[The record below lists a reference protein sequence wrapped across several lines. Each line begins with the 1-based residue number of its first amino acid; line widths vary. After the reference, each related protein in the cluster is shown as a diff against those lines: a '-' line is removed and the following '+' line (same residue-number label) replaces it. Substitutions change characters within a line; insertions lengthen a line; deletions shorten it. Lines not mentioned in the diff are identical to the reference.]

1 MLNGETK
8 EASLGSYGVLRIR
21 SRVCVPRV
29 KAEHMRPSGLLQR
42 LSIPKWKWERITMD
56 FMTSLPRNSYVSDS
70 VWIIVDRLTK
80 STYFILIQVSF
91 SAERLACIYIREI
104 MHLHGVPYGRRYR
117 SPVDW
122 FDVSEVKPRGTYLLR
137 ESLDRVWV
145 IQDRLRAV
153 QSRQKCYANRRLCA
167 LRFGVCDRVFLRV
180 SPLKVV
186 MRFGKRGK
194 LSPSYIDPF
203 KILRTI
209 GDVAYEL
216 ALPSDLS
223 AIYPVFHVSMLRCY
237 ISDESYV
244 IRCESVQLDE
254 HLSFVEEPVS
264 ILARDIRQG
273 LMNPPWVLHW
283 EACLRRCIWRLCDD
297 PGGVRR
303 PRESSSSSSYTLH
316 SLYCVVLSYGLA
328 IYWPS
333 AILAYRGE
341 VHFPVY
347 QFPEVQRDNDASRH
361 VPKWHSKEALRCI
374 CVANLGDRL
383 TCQANRWIVL
393 NLEQIDGL
401 VLWVN
406 RLSHFVGIEHESW
419 FIAKE
424 EKVVGCKGDADVKKV
439 STHDNPTAF
448 SPKKHSETEQPFLN
462 KEVNKRVLKHDD
474 AFSNAGIWSQITF
487 RWLNPLF
494 KTGHEEKLRVE
505 HIPSIPH
512 SETSNEASSLLEDAL
527 WKKKASTLSLP
538 DGILHMIWRSLAYNA
553 VFAGVNTI
561 ASYTGPS
568 LITSFVNFL
577 SEKKDESNWQE
588 GMILAF
594 IFFFAKTIESLSQRQ
609 WYFGA
614 HRIGIRVRAALM
626 ALIYKRTLSIKCGG
640 TKDGKII
647 NLVNIDVERIGD
659 FCWYIHGVW
668 LLPVQVIIA
677 LLILYRNLGAAPSA
691 AALLSTIFVMVS
703 NTPLA
708 SMQEQLH
715 SKIMEAKDVRI
726 KATSETLKSMR
737 VLKLHSWESTFL
749 KKLLQ
754 LREKE
759 RGWLKRYL
767 YTCSAVA
774 FLFWAS
780 PTLVSVV
787 TFGVCIILKTPLT
800 SGAVLSA
807 LATFR
812 ILQEPIYNLPE
823 LISMVAQT
831 KVSVD
836 RIKDFLRE
844 EDQKKLTS
852 YHTPNAT
859 DVAIELE
866 PGEYAWGTNESKKS
880 TIKITEKIRIM
891 KGWKVAICGSVG
903 SGKSSL
909 LCSIMGEI
917 PRVSGSSVKINGS
930 KAFVPQSVWM
940 QTGTVRD
947 NVLFGKEMY
956 KARYDDVVE
965 RCALKCDIEMWADG
979 DLNLVGERGMNLSG
993 GQKQRIQLAR
1003 AIYSDS
1009 DIYLLDDPFSA
1020 VDAQTGAHMFKASI
1034 MSYFCKILFS
1044 DLVALIDVLQ
1054 SFIIL
1059 QKCLIQLLHDKTVV
1073 YATHQLEFLDV
1084 SDLILVLKEG
1094 RIVQSGKYNK
1104 LIADPDG
1111 ELQRHMVAHSKS
1123 LDQVKPSQ
1131 KCSCLTKGKHQN
1143 NQIEVEECL
1152 KDLTCDNRILGK
1164 SQQEDAVSGRVK
1176 WKVYST
1182 FVTSAYRGALVLP
1195 VLLCQVLFQGLQMAS
1210 NYWIAWGTEEGR
1222 VTRERL
1228 IGIFVLISGGSSFF
1242 ILGRAVMLSTIAIE
1256 TAQKLY
1262 IGMIKSLFRAP
1273 LSFFDSNPSS
1283 RILNWSSTDQSIV
1296 DTDIPYRLAGLAF
1309 ALIQLLSIVVLMSNV
1324 AWQIF
1329 LLFLLVLA
1337 ISMWYQAYYITT
1349 ARELARMIGIQKAPI
1364 LHHFSESLTGV
1375 ATIRCFNQE
1384 DRFLKKNLN
1393 LIDNYSRVVFHNSAT
1408 MEWLCVRIN
1417 FLFNLI
1423 FFFLL
1428 VILAHLPREAIDPS
1442 LAGLAATYGLNL
1454 NVLQAW
1460 VIWNLCNVENKMISV
1475 ERILQFSNVRSE
1487 APLIIEKSRPKPD
1500 WPLKGRIEIK
1510 DLHVQYSP
1518 DLPRVLKGI
1527 TCTFPAGKKIGIVGR
1542 TGSGKSTLI
1551 QALFRVV
1558 EPSEGCILVDGID
1571 ISKIGLQD
1579 LRSKL
1584 SMIPQDPTLFD
1595 GTIRTNLDPLLQHT
1609 DQEIWEVLQKCHLAD
1624 IVKQDIRLLDAP
1636 VEEDGEN
1643 LSVGQRQIVCLARV
1657 LLQKRRILVLD
1668 EATAS
1673 VDTETDN
1680 VIQKTIREE
1689 TNGCTV
1695 ITVAHRIP
1703 TVIDN
1708 DLVLVLAEGKILEF
1722 DTPNQLLRN
1731 TSAFSNLVA
1740 EFLRR
1745 SSKG

>member
-1 MLNGETK
+1 MDITLRLINMAFFLLLLIWFLIHLFKKNRGEEDFAEKIQPTFFSKITILLNVLIAIAYLGFCFHELWKLKTFVFEESVFSAMTWSLSSAVSIYALNKEKRWPLLLIIWWVFSSIFDIFLVSLHLLNHYNIYYTK
-8 EASLGSYGVLRIR
+8 PPHFLPKTNIIDFASL
-21 SRVCVPRV
+21 P
-29 KAEHMRPSGLLQR
+29 
-42 LSIPKWKWERITMD
+42 LSI
-56 FMTSLPRNSYVSDS
+56 
-70 VWIIVDRLTK
+70 
-80 STYFILIQVSF
+80 
-91 SAERLACIYIREI
+91 
-104 MHLHGVPYGRRYR
+104 
-117 SPVDW
+117 
-122 FDVSEVKPRGTYLLR
+122 LL
-137 ESLDRVWV
+137 
-145 IQDRLRAV
+145 
-153 QSRQKCYANRRLCA
+153 CFN
-167 LRFGVCDRVFLRV
+167 
-180 SPLKVV
+180 
-186 MRFGKRGK
+186 
-194 LSPSYIDPF
+194 
-203 KILRTI
+203 
-209 GDVAYEL
+209 
-216 ALPSDLS
+216 ALPDCS
-223 AIYPVFHVSMLRCY
+223 A
-237 ISDESYV
+237 
-244 IRCESVQLDE
+244 
-254 HLSFVEEPVS
+254 
-264 ILARDIRQG
+264 
-273 LMNPPWVLHW
+273 
-283 EACLRRCIWRLCDD
+283 
-297 PGGVRR
+297 
-303 PRESSSSSSYTLH
+303 
-316 SLYCVVLSYGLA
+316 
-328 IYWPS
+328 
-333 AILAYRGE
+333 
-341 VHFPVY
+341 
-347 QFPEVQRDNDASRH
+347 
-361 VPKWHSKEALRCI
+361 
-374 CVANLGDRL
+374 
-383 TCQANRWIVL
+383 
-393 NLEQIDGL
+393 
-401 VLWVN
+401 
-406 RLSHFVGIEHESW
+406 
-419 FIAKE
+419 
-424 EKVVGCKGDADVKKV
+424 KKY
-439 STHDNPTAF
+439 N
-448 SPKKHSETEQPFLN
+448 EIEQPFLQ
-462 KEVNKRVLKHDD
+462 KEVNRHDAD
-474 AFSNAGIWSQITF
+474 AFSNAGIWSQLTF
-487 RWLNPLF
+487 LWLNPLF
-494 KTGHEEKLRVE
+494 NKGHEEKLRVE
-505 HIPSIPH
+505 HIPSIPN
-512 SETSNEASSLLEDAL
+512 SESSSEASALLEDAFRT
-527 WKKKASTLSLP
+527 KKTTSFSLP
-538 DGILHMIWRSLAYNA
+538 DAILHMIWRPLAYNA

-561 ASYTGPS
+561 ASYTGPL
-568 LITSFVNFL
+568 LITSFVKFL

-614 HRIGIRVRAALM
+614 HRIGVRVRAALM
-626 ALIYKRTLSIKCGG
+626 ALIYKRTLSIKYGG

-647 NLVNIDVERIGD
+647 NFINVDVERIGD

-668 LLPVQVIIA
+668 LLPVQVILA
-677 LLILYRNLGAAPSA
+677 LVILYKNLGAAPSA
-691 AALLSTIFVMVS
+691 AAFLSTIFVMVS

-708 SMQEQLH
+708 NMQEQLH

-737 VLKLHSWESTFL
+737 VLKLHSWESTFF

-754 LREKE
+754 LRQNE

-780 PTLVSVV
+780 PTLVSVA
-787 TFGVCIILKTPLT
+787 TFGVCIMLKTPLT

-823 LISMVAQT
+823 LISMIAQT

-836 RIKDFLRE
+836 RIQDFMRE

-852 YHTPNAT
+852 YLAPYNNTSE
-859 DVAIELE
+859 VAIELE
-866 PGEYAWGTNESKKS
+866 PGEYAWGTNELKKS

-917 PRVSGSSVKINGS
+917 PTISGSSIKTNGS
-930 KAFVPQSVWM
+930 KAFVPQSAWI

-947 NVLFGKEMY
+947 NVLFGKEMN
-956 KARYDDVVE
+956 KARYDDIVE
-965 RCALKCDIEMWADG
+965 RCALKRDIEMWADG
-979 DLNLVGERGMNLSG
+979 DLNSVGERGMNLSG

-1009 DIYLLDDPFSA
+1009 DIYILDDPFSA
-1020 VDAQTGAHMFKASI
+1020 VDAQTGAHMFK
-1034 MSYFCKILFS
+1034 
-1044 DLVALIDVLQ
+1044 
-1054 SFIIL
+1054 
-1059 QKCLIQLLHDKTVV
+1059 KCLIQHLHNKTVV
-1073 YATHQLEFLDV
+1073 YATHQLEFLDA
-1084 SDLILVLKEG
+1084 SDLILVMKDG
-1094 RIVQSGKYNK
+1094 RIVQSGKYNE
-1104 LIADPDG
+1104 LITDPDG
-1111 ELQRHMVAHSKS
+1111 ELLRHMVAHSKS
-1123 LDQVKPSQ
+1123 LDQVNPSQ
-1131 KCSCLTKGKHQN
+1131 KCSCMTKGKHQN
-1143 NQIEVEECL
+1143 NQIEVEESFE
-1152 KDLTCDNRILGK
+1152 DLTCDDKILGRTE
-1164 SQQEDAVSGRVK
+1164 QEDAVSGRVK
-1176 WKVYST
+1176 WQVYST
-1182 FVTSAYRGALVLP
+1182 FVTSAYKGALVLP

-1210 NYWIAWGTEEGR
+1210 NYWIAWGTEEEGR

-1228 IGIFVLISGGSSFF
+1228 IGIFVLMSGGSSFF

-1262 IGMIKSLFRAP
+1262 VGMITSIFRAP
-1273 LSFFDSNPSS
+1273 LSFFDSTPSS
-1283 RILNWSSTDQSIV
+1283 RILNRSSTDQSIV

-1309 ALIQLLSIVVLMSNV
+1309 ALIQLLSIVVLMSHV

-1329 LLFLLVLA
+1329 FLFLLVLA

-1384 DRFLKKNLN
+1384 DRFLNKNLK
-1393 LIDNYSRVVFHNSAT
+1393 LIDNYSHVAFHNSAT

-1428 VILAHLPREAIDPS
+1428 VILANLPRKAIDPS

-1475 ERILQFSNVRSE
+1475 ERILQFSNVPSE
-1487 APLIIEKSRPKPD
+1487 APLIIEKSRPEPN
-1500 WPLKGRIEIK
+1500 WPLKGRIEMK
-1510 DLHVQYSP
+1510 ELHVQYSP

-1527 TCTFPAGKKIGIVGR
+1527 TCTFPEGKKIGVVGR

-1558 EPSEGCILVDGID
+1558 EPSEGCILIDGID
-1571 ISKIGLQD
+1571 ISRIGLED
-1579 LRSKL
+1579 LRSRL
-1584 SMIPQDPTLFD
+1584 SIIPQDPTLFQ
-1595 GTIRTNLDPLLQHT
+1595 GTIRTNLDLLQQHS
-1609 DQEIWEVLQKCHLAD
+1609 DHDIWEVLHKCHLAE
-1624 IVKQDIRLLDAP
+1624 IVKQDPRLLDAP
-1636 VEEDGEN
+1636 VAEDGEN

-1689 TNGCTV
+1689 TYGCTV

-1708 DLVLVLAEGKILEF
+1708 DLVLVLGEGKILEF
-1722 DTPNQLLRN
+1722 DTPDQLLRN
-1731 TSAFSNLVA
+1731 SSSAFSNLVT

>member
-1 MLNGETK
+1 MDITLRLINVAFFLLLFICFLVVFFKKNGQGEEEGGFAEKRDRRKSTIFTKITILVNFSIALSYLGFCLHEFCKLRTFVFEESVCSVMTWSLASIVAAYSLNREKRWPLLLIIWWVFSSIFDIVLISFRLLNYYNIYTK
-8 EASLGSYGVLRIR
+8 APHFLPKANIIDFASL
-21 SRVCVPRV
+21 P
-29 KAEHMRPSGLLQR
+29 
-42 LSIPKWKWERITMD
+42 LSI
-56 FMTSLPRNSYVSDS
+56 
-70 VWIIVDRLTK
+70 
-80 STYFILIQVSF
+80 
-91 SAERLACIYIREI
+91 
-104 MHLHGVPYGRRYR
+104 
-117 SPVDW
+117 
-122 FDVSEVKPRGTYLLR
+122 LL
-137 ESLDRVWV
+137 
-145 IQDRLRAV
+145 
-153 QSRQKCYANRRLCA
+153 CFN
-167 LRFGVCDRVFLRV
+167 
-180 SPLKVV
+180 
-186 MRFGKRGK
+186 
-194 LSPSYIDPF
+194 
-203 KILRTI
+203 
-209 GDVAYEL
+209 
-216 ALPSDLS
+216 ALP
-223 AIYPVFHVSMLRCY
+223 
-237 ISDESYV
+237 
-244 IRCESVQLDE
+244 
-254 HLSFVEEPVS
+254 
-264 ILARDIRQG
+264 
-273 LMNPPWVLHW
+273 
-283 EACLRRCIWRLCDD
+283 AC
-297 PGGVRR
+297 
-303 PRESSSSSSYTLH
+303 
-316 SLYCVVLSYGLA
+316 
-328 IYWPS
+328 
-333 AILAYRGE
+333 
-341 VHFPVY
+341 
-347 QFPEVQRDNDASRH
+347 
-361 VPKWHSKEALRCI
+361 
-374 CVANLGDRL
+374 
-383 TCQANRWIVL
+383 
-393 NLEQIDGL
+393 
-401 VLWVN
+401 
-406 RLSHFVGIEHESW
+406 
-419 FIAKE
+419 
-424 EKVVGCKGDADVKKV
+424 
-439 STHDNPTAF
+439 
-448 SPKKHSETEQPFLN
+448 SPKNYSATEQPFLH
-462 KEVNKRVLKHDD
+462 KEVNRQHDD
-474 AFSNAGIWSQITF
+474 EFSNAGIWSQITF
-487 RWLNPLF
+487 MWLNPLF
-494 KTGHEEKLRVE
+494 KKGHEEKLRVE

-512 SETSNEASSLLEDAL
+512 SDSSNEASSLLEDAL
-527 WKKKASTLSLP
+527 REKKDSTLSLP
-538 DGILHMIWRSLAYNA
+538 DAILRLIWRPLAYNA

-561 ASYTGPS
+561 ASYTGPL

-577 SEKKDESNWQE
+577 SQKKDESNWQE

-614 HRIGIRVRAALM
+614 HRIGVRVRAALM
-626 ALIYKRTLSIKCGG
+626 ALIYKRTLSIKYGR
-640 TKDGKII
+640 TRDGKITNFI
-647 NLVNIDVERIGD
+647 NVDVERIGD

-668 LLPVQVIIA
+668 LLPVQVIFA
-677 LLILYRNLGAAPSA
+677 LLILYMNLGAVPSV

-708 SMQEQLH
+708 NMQEQLH

-754 LREKE
+754 LRENE

-787 TFGVCIILKTPLT
+787 TFGVCIILKTPLA

-836 RIKDFLRE
+836 RIQDFMRE

-852 YHTPNAT
+852 YHTPSISK
-859 DVAIELE
+859 VAIELE
-866 PGEYAWGTNESKKS
+866 LGEYAWGTNESKKS

-891 KGWKVAICGSVG
+891 KGWKVAICGSMG

-917 PRVSGSSVKINGS
+917 PRISGSSIKTNGS
-930 KAFVPQSVWM
+930 KAFVPQSAWI

-965 RCALKCDIEMWADG
+965 RCALKRDIEMWADG

-1020 VDAQTGAHMFKASI
+1020 VDAQTGAHMFK
-1034 MSYFCKILFS
+1034 
-1044 DLVALIDVLQ
+1044 
-1054 SFIIL
+1054 
-1059 QKCLIQLLHDKTVV
+1059 KCIIQLLHNKTVV
-1073 YATHQLEFLDV
+1073 YATHQLEFLDA
-1084 SDLILVLKEG
+1084 SDLILVMKDG
-1094 RIVQSGKYNK
+1094 RIVQSGKYNE

-1111 ELQRHMVAHSKS
+1111 ELLRHMVAHSKS
-1123 LDQVKPSQ
+1123 LDQVNPSE
-1131 KCSCLTKGKHQN
+1131 KCSFLTKIIHQN
-1143 NQIEVEECL
+1143 NQIEVEECFEV
-1152 KDLTCDNRILGK
+1152 LTCDNRILGNT
-1164 SQQEDAVSGRVK
+1164 QQEDAVSGRVK

-1182 FVTSAYRGALVLP
+1182 FVTSAYKGSLVLP

-1210 NYWIAWGTEEGR
+1210 NYWIAWGTEEEGK

-1228 IGIFVLISGGSSFF
+1228 IGVFVLI
-1242 ILGRAVMLSTIAIE
+1242 AVMLSTIAIE

-1262 IGMIKSLFRAP
+1262 VGMIKSLFRAP
-1273 LSFFDSNPSS
+1273 LSFFDSTPSS
-1283 RILNWSSTDQSIV
+1283 RILNRSSTDQSIV

-1309 ALIQLLSIVVLMSNV
+1309 AVVQLLSIVVLMSNL

-1329 LLFLLVLA
+1329 FLFLLIIA
-1337 ISMWYQAYYITT
+1337 ISVWYQAYYITT

-1364 LHHFSESLTGV
+1364 LHHLSESLTGV

-1384 DRFLKKNLN
+1384 DRFLNKNLN
-1393 LIDNYSRVVFHNSAT
+1393 LIDNYSRVVFHNCAT

-1475 ERILQFSNVRSE
+1475 ERILQFSDVPSE
-1487 APLIIEKSRPKPD
+1487 APLVIEKSRPEPD

-1510 DLHVQYSP
+1510 DLEVQYSP

-1527 TCTFPAGKKIGIVGR
+1527 TCTFPEGKKIGVVGR

-1558 EPSEGCILVDGID
+1558 EPSEGCILIDGID
-1571 ISKIGLQD
+1571 ILKIGLQD
-1579 LRSKL
+1579 LRSNL
-1584 SMIPQDPTLFD
+1584 SIIPQDPTLFQ
-1595 GTIRTNLDPLLQHT
+1595 GTIRTNLDPLQQHS
-1609 DQEIWEVLQKCHLAD
+1609 DQDIWEVLQKCQLAD
-1624 IVKQDIRLLDAP
+1624 IVKQDRRLLDAP
-1636 VEEDGEN
+1636 VAEEGEN

-1708 DLVLVLAEGKILEF
+1708 DLVLVLGEGKILEF

-1731 TSAFSNLVA
+1731 SSSAFSNLVA

>member
-1 MLNGETK
+1 MDITLRLINVAFFLILLICFLVDFFKKNGEEEEEGFVEKREKRRKSTFFIK
-8 EASLGSYGVLRIR
+8 ITVLLNFSIAISYLGFCVHEFWKLRAFVFEESVFSVMTWSVATVIAAYSLNREKRWPLLLIIWWFFSSIFEIILVSFHLLKHYNIYTNAPHFLPKANIIDFASL
-21 SRVCVPRV
+21 P
-29 KAEHMRPSGLLQR
+29 
-42 LSIPKWKWERITMD
+42 LSI
-56 FMTSLPRNSYVSDS
+56 
-70 VWIIVDRLTK
+70 
-80 STYFILIQVSF
+80 
-91 SAERLACIYIREI
+91 
-104 MHLHGVPYGRRYR
+104 
-117 SPVDW
+117 
-122 FDVSEVKPRGTYLLR
+122 LL
-137 ESLDRVWV
+137 
-145 IQDRLRAV
+145 
-153 QSRQKCYANRRLCA
+153 CFN
-167 LRFGVCDRVFLRV
+167 
-180 SPLKVV
+180 
-186 MRFGKRGK
+186 
-194 LSPSYIDPF
+194 
-203 KILRTI
+203 
-209 GDVAYEL
+209 
-216 ALPSDLS
+216 ALP
-223 AIYPVFHVSMLRCY
+223 
-237 ISDESYV
+237 
-244 IRCESVQLDE
+244 
-254 HLSFVEEPVS
+254 
-264 ILARDIRQG
+264 
-273 LMNPPWVLHW
+273 
-283 EACLRRCIWRLCDD
+283 
-297 PGGVRR
+297 
-303 PRESSSSSSYTLH
+303 
-316 SLYCVVLSYGLA
+316 
-328 IYWPS
+328 
-333 AILAYRGE
+333 
-341 VHFPVY
+341 
-347 QFPEVQRDNDASRH
+347 
-361 VPKWHSKEALRCI
+361 VP
-374 CVANLGDRL
+374 AN
-383 TCQANRWIVL
+383 
-393 NLEQIDGL
+393 
-401 VLWVN
+401 
-406 RLSHFVGIEHESW
+406 
-419 FIAKE
+419 KY
-424 EKVVGCKGDADVKKV
+424 
-439 STHDNPTAF
+439 
-448 SPKKHSETEQPFLN
+448 SETEQPFLQ
-462 KEVNKRVLKHDD
+462 KDEVNIHDD
-474 AFSNAGIWSQITF
+474 AFSSAGIWSLITF

-494 KTGHEEKLRVE
+494 KKGHEEKLRVE

-512 SETSNEASSLLEDAL
+512 TETSNEAASLLEDAL
-527 WKKKASTLSLP
+527 CEKKASSFSLP
-538 DGILHMIWRSLAYNA
+538 DAILRMIWRPLACNA

-561 ASYTGPS
+561 ASYIGPL

-577 SEKKDESNWQE
+577 SEKKDESNWQD

-594 IFFFAKTIESLSQRQ
+594 IFFFAKTVESLSQRQ

-614 HRIGIRVRAALM
+614 NRIGVRVRAALM
-626 ALIYKRTLSIKCGG
+626 ALIYKRTLSIKYGG

-647 NLVNIDVERIGD
+647 NFINVDVERIGD

-668 LLPVQVIIA
+668 LLPVQVTFA
-677 LLILYRNLGAAPSA
+677 LLILYRNLGAAPSI

-708 SMQEQLH
+708 NMQEKLH

-754 LREKE
+754 LRENE

-836 RIKDFLRE
+836 RIQDFMRE

-852 YHTPNAT
+852 YNTPNT
-859 DVAIELE
+859 SEVAIELE

-917 PRVSGSSVKINGS
+917 PRISGSSIKINGS
-930 KAFVPQSVWM
+930 KAFVPQSAWI

-947 NVLFGKEMY
+947 NVLFGNEMN

-965 RCALKCDIEMWADG
+965 RCALKRDIEIWADG

-1020 VDAQTGAHMFKASI
+1020 VDAQTGAHMFK
-1034 MSYFCKILFS
+1034 
-1044 DLVALIDVLQ
+1044 
-1054 SFIIL
+1054 
-1059 QKCLIQLLHDKTVV
+1059 KCLIQHLQEKTVV
-1073 YATHQLEFLDV
+1073 YATHQLEFLDT
-1084 SDLILVLKEG
+1084 SDLILVMKDG

-1111 ELQRHMVAHSKS
+1111 ELLRHMVAHSKS
-1123 LDQVKPSQ
+1123 LDQVNPSQ
-1131 KCSCLTKGKHQN
+1131 KCSCVTKGKHQN
-1143 NQIEVEECL
+1143 NQIEVEECFE
-1152 KDLTCDNRILGK
+1152 DLTCDNRILGRT
-1164 SQQEDAVSGRVK
+1164 QQEDAVSGRVK

-1182 FVTSAYRGALVLP
+1182 FVTSAYKGALVLP
-1195 VLLCQVLFQGLQMAS
+1195 VLLCQVFFQGLQMAS
-1210 NYWIAWGTEEGR
+1210 NYWIAWGTEEEGR
-1222 VTRERL
+1222 VTSERL
-1228 IGIFVLISGGSSFF
+1228 IGIFVLMSGGSSLF

-1273 LSFFDSNPSS
+1273 LSFFDSTPSS
-1283 RILNWSSTDQSIV
+1283 RILNRSSTDQSIV

-1329 LLFLLVLA
+1329 FLFLLILA
-1337 ISMWYQAYYITT
+1337 LSMWYQAYYITT

-1364 LHHFSESLTGV
+1364 LHHFSESLNGV

-1384 DRFLKKNLN
+1384 DRFLNKSLS
-1393 LIDNYSRVVFHNSAT
+1393 LIDDYSRVVFHNSAT

-1428 VILAHLPREAIDPS
+1428 IILAHLPREAIDPS

-1475 ERILQFSNVRSE
+1475 ERILQFSDVPSE

-1527 TCTFPAGKKIGIVGR
+1527 TCTFPEGKKIGVVGR

-1558 EPSEGCILVDGID
+1558 EPSEGCILIDGID

-1584 SMIPQDPTLFD
+1584 SIIPQDPILFQ
-1595 GTIRTNLDPLLQHT
+1595 GTIRTNLDPLQQHT
-1609 DQEIWEVLQKCHLAD
+1609 DQDIWEVLQKCHLAD
-1624 IVKQDIRLLDAP
+1624 IVKQDLRLLDAP
-1636 VEEDGEN
+1636 VAEDGEN

-1708 DLVLVLAEGKILEF
+1708 DLVLVLGEGNILEF
-1722 DTPNQLLRN
+1722 DTPNQLLKN
-1731 TSAFSNLVA
+1731 SSSAFSNLVA

-1745 SSKG
+1745 SSKGLT